1 MVTLISKTLKGGFST
16 EETEEIL
23 ERNSEVWNLCKRSGH
38 IGGTQAAPAT
48 IIQPLKCCAGKVTSA
63 CGPKIYEFVFD
74 NNGILSEKCCE
85 QLLNAGRE
93 CHDSDT
99 NSILSDGEFS
109 KEEREE
115 ILARHSEVWNLC
127 KRSVHI
133 GGTQPVPAP
142 TVQPLTGCA
151 GKVTSACGPK
161 WRSVRKCCE
170 LLLNAGRQCHD
181 SETNSILSEGE
192 FSAEEKKEIM
202 KRHNQVWNLCKKNE
216 TEEILVRNSKVWN
229 ICKRNGHIGGAQAA
243 PATIVQPLKGCAGKV
258 TSACGRKIYEFVFD
272 NSGILS
278 EKCCEQLLNT
288 GRECHDSDTNSIL
301 SEGEFSKEERE
312 EVLARHSEVW
322 NLCKRSGHIGGTQPV
337 PTPTVQPLTGCAG
350 KVTSACGPKVYA
362 FVFDKSGVLSEKCC
376 KLLLNAGSQCHDSET
391 NSILSEGEFSAEEKK
406 EIMKRHNQVWNL
418 CKKNGGFSTEE
429 TEEILE
435 KNSEVFGTFAR
446 GAVTLEALKS
456 HQQQLYNPQ
465 KGCAGKVTSACGPK
479 IYEFVFDN
487 SGILS
492 EKCCE
497 QLLNAG
503 RECHDSDTNSI
514 LSEGEFSKEEMEE
527 ILARHSEV
535 WNLCKRSGHIG
546 GTQPVPAPTIQPLTG
561 CAGKVTSACGPKVYA
576 LVFDKSGVLSEK
588 CCELLLNA
596 GRQCH
601 DSETNSIL
609 SEGEFSAE
617 ERREIMKRHNQVWNL
632 CKKNGHIDVENTCHD
647 NLTNSILS
655 KGGFSTEETEEIL
668 ERTSEVWKLCKRS
681 GHIGGTQAAP
691 ATIVQ
696 PLKGCAGKLTRRES
710 HDSDTNSILSEG
722 EFSKEERE
730 EENFLRKKE
739 GNYETTQSST
749 QAARATIAQ
758 PLKGCAGKVTS
769 ACGPKIY
776 EFVFDNSG
784 ILSEKCCEQLLNAGR
799 ECHDSDTNSI
809 LREGEFS
816 KEEREE
822 ILARHSEVWNL
833 CKRSGHIGG
842 TQPVPAPTVQPLTGC
857 AGKVTSACGP
867 KIYAFVFDKSGVLSE
882 KCCELLLNAGR
893 QCHDSETNSIL
904 SEGEF
909 SAEERREIMKRHNQ
923 VWNLCKKNGHID
935 VENTVF

>member
-1 MVTLISKTLKGGFST
+1 MVEKIGRFHCFYVKIQTEEILERNSEVWNLCKRSGHIGGTQAAPATIARSPVLVGPKIYEFVFDNSGILSEKCCEQLLNAGRECHDSDTNSILSEGEFSKEEREEILARHSEVWNLCKRSGHIGGTQPVPAPTVQPLTGCAGKVTSACGPKVYAFVFDKSGVLSEKCCELLLNAGRQCHDSETNSILSEGEFSAEEKKEIMKDTIKSGTFARRMCHDNLTNSILSKGGFST

-48 IIQPLKCCAGKVTSA
+48 IIQPL
-63 CGPKIYEFVFD
+63 
-74 NNGILSEKCCE
+74 
-85 QLLNAGRE
+85 
-93 CHDSDT
+93 
-99 NSILSDGEFS
+99 
-109 KEEREE
+109 
-115 ILARHSEVWNLC
+115 
-127 KRSVHI
+127 
-133 GGTQPVPAP
+133 
-142 TVQPLTGCA
+142 
-151 GKVTSACGPK
+151 
-161 WRSVRKCCE
+161 
-170 LLLNAGRQCHD
+170 
-181 SETNSILSEGE
+181 
-192 FSAEEKKEIM
+192 
-202 KRHNQVWNLCKKNE
+202 
-216 TEEILVRNSKVWN
+216 
-229 ICKRNGHIGGAQAA
+229 
-243 PATIVQPLKGCAGKV
+243 
-258 TSACGRKIYEFVFD
+258 
-272 NSGILS
+272 
-278 EKCCEQLLNT
+278 
-288 GRECHDSDTNSIL
+288 
-301 SEGEFSKEERE
+301 
-312 EVLARHSEVW
+312 
-322 NLCKRSGHIGGTQPV
+322 
-337 PTPTVQPLTGCAG
+337 
-350 KVTSACGPKVYA
+350 
-362 FVFDKSGVLSEKCC
+362 
-376 KLLLNAGSQCHDSET
+376 
-391 NSILSEGEFSAEEKK
+391 
-406 EIMKRHNQVWNL
+406 
-418 CKKNGGFSTEE
+418 
-429 TEEILE
+429 
-435 KNSEVFGTFAR
+435 
-446 GAVTLEALKS
+446 
-456 HQQQLYNPQ
+456 

-514 LSEGEFSKEEMEE
+514 LSEGEFSEEEREE

-535 WNLCKRSGHIG
+535 WNLCKRSDHIG
-546 GTQPVPAPTIQPLTG
+546 GTQPVPAPTVQPLTG

-576 LVFDKSGVLSEK
+576 FVFDKRGVLSEK

-617 ERREIMKRHNQVWNL
+617 EKKEIMKRHNQVWNL
-632 CKKNGHIDVENTCHD
+632 CKKNG
-647 NLTNSILS
+647 
-655 KGGFSTEETEEIL
+655 GFSTEETEEIL
-668 ERTSEVWKLCKRS
+668 ERNSEVWNLCKRSGHIGGPQAAPATIVQPLKGCAGKVTSACGPKIYEFYWQGHRSFGTLYDDRSTFEALNHYQAPTVKPLTGCQARHHACGPKVYASVFDKRWRRQCHDSETNSILSEENFLRKKRRKLWKDTIKSGTFARRMEILERNSEVWNLCKRS

-691 ATIVQ
+691 ATI
-696 PLKGCAGKLTRRES
+696 
-710 HDSDTNSILSEG
+710 I
-722 EFSKEERE
+722 
-730 EENFLRKKE
+730 
-739 GNYETTQSST
+739 
-749 QAARATIAQ
+749 Q
-758 PLKGCAGKVTS
+758 PLKGCAGKVPS

-822 ILARHSEVWNL
+822 ILARHREVWNL

-867 KIYAFVFDKSGVLSE
+867 KVYVFVFDKSGVMSEKCCELLLNAGRQCHDSETNSILSGGEFSAEEKKEIMKRHNQEILERNSEVWNLCKRSGHIGGTQATPATIVQPLKGCAGKVTSACGPKVYAFGFDKSGVLSE

-909 SAEERREIMKRHNQ
+909 STEEKKEIMKRHNQ
-923 VWNLCKKNGHID
+923 VWNFCRKNGHID
-935 VENTVF
+935 IKNTVF